1 MQVWKRRVVALVAA
15 GVGGAGLL
23 MSTAGAQTG
32 PPTTVPSFT
41 IPDFPDFTIPDFTI
55 PDFTIPTL
63 PSTTTPP
70 PTMPPPTTATT
81 TPPPTMPPTTI
92 GRPDID
98 AEIEN
103 LIDRLEQ
110 FGDVFAEIIEELQAL
125 QARF

>member
-1 MQVWKRRVVALVAA
+1 MRRVLRLVVGVAA
-15 GVGGAGLL
+15 VAGTVWFL
-23 MSTAGAQTG
+23 MQSSGAQI
-32 PPTTVPSFT
+32 PPLPSFPSFT
-41 IPDFPDFTIPDFTI
+41 LPSFPS
-55 PDFTIPTL
+55 IPTTT
-63 PSTTTPP
+63 PPPTMPPPTTTPP